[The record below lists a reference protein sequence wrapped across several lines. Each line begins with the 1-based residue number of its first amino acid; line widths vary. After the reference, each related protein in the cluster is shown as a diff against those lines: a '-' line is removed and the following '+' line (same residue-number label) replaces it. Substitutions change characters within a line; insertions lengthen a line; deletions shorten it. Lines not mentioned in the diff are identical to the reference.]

1 MTRAIAGALA
11 LLVALVLGGCG
22 SDDKQPAPAKE
33 PLRIGTKNFT
43 ESEIFGE
50 LYKQALESRE
60 IPVTLQSQIGSTE
73 VINQALRD
81 GSLDMYPE
89 YVGVLLSEVDG
100 ITDRPPSARAAY
112 ELAKKLEEERQFTL
126 LDATRASNENAL
138 AVKKSFGER
147 MRIASIPDLKER
159 LPRATLKAAPE
170 FGGRIEGMVGLR
182 KVYGLSK
189 LRLRPW
195 SEAGEQYAD
204 LDSGKVD
211 VALVFTTDSQLA
223 GGDYT
228 VLKDPKGVFATNHVA
243 PVISQRALKLHG
255 PQVAATLNAVSAL
268 LTTPVMRALNAKVS
282 IDKRTP
288 RDVAKEFLLANNI
301 TRAP

>member
-1 MTRAIAGALA
+1 MTRVIAGAVA

-22 SDDKQPAPAKE
+22 SDAKEAEPAKE

-50 LYKQALESRE
+50 LYKQALESRG

-89 YVGVLLSEVDG
+89 YIGVLLSEVDG
-100 ITDRPPSARAAY
+100 ITDRPPTAQAAY
-112 ELAKKLEEERQFTL
+112 ELAKKLEKARRFTL

-138 AVKKSFGER
+138 AVQKAFGER
-147 MRIASIPDLKER
+147 KQIASIPDLKER

-182 KVYGLSK
+182 KVYGLTK

-195 SEAGEQYAD
+195 SEAGEQYPD

-223 GGDYT
+223 GGQYT

-243 PVISQRALKLHG
+243 PLISQKALKLHG
-255 PQVAATLNAVSAL
+255 PQLGATLNAVSAL

-288 RDVAKEFLLANNI
+288 RDVAKEFLLANDI

>member
-1 MTRAIAGALA
+1 MTRAVAGAVA
-11 LLVALVLGGCG
+11 LLVALMLGGCG
-22 SDDKQPAPAKE
+22 SEAKE
-33 PLRIGTKNFT
+33 PDPPKQPLRIGTKNFT

-50 LYKQALESRE
+50 LYKQALESRG
-60 IPVTLQSQIGSTE
+60 IPVELQSQIGSTE

-89 YVGVLLSEVDG
+89 YVGVLLSEVD
-100 ITDRPPSARAAY
+100 DVEERPPSAQAAY
-112 ELAKKLEEERQFTL
+112 ALAKKLEEQRAFTL
-126 LDATRASNENAL
+126 LDATPASNENAL
-138 AVKKSFGER
+138 AVQKDFGER
-147 MRIASIPDLKER
+147 KQIASIPDLKRR

-170 FGGRIEGMVGLR
+170 FGGRVEGMVGLR
-182 KVYGLSK
+182 KVYGLTK

-195 SEAGEQYAD
+195 SEAGEQYPE

-243 PVISQRALKLHG
+243 PLISQKALKLHG
-255 PQVAATLNAVSAL
+255 PQLATTLNAVSAL

-282 IDKRTP
+282 NDKRTP